1 MKNLLKETIDCLINN
16 SKQPS
21 DVLWVG
27 MLGYDYDKHKQF
39 CYRNTWGYFC
49 SKADFTYHDG
59 FGGVEIDM
67 GLIVVGKNFWLER
80 HAYDGSEWWEFKSI
94 PMEPEETIE
103 FDLRADDSF

>member
-1 MKNLLKETIDCLINN
+1 MINI
-16 SKQPS
+16 SSFVIKTH
-21 DVLWVG
+21 G
-27 MLGYDYDKHKQF
+27 
-39 CYRNTWGYFC
+39 GYFC

-67 GLIVVGKNFWLER
+67 GLIVVGKDFWLER
-80 HAYDGSEWWEFKSI
+80 HEYDGSEWWEFKSI

>member
-39 CYRNTWGYFC
+39 CYKNT
-49 SKADFTYHDG
+49 
-59 FGGVEIDM
+59 
-67 GLIVVGKNFWLER
+67 
-80 HAYDGSEWWEFKSI
+80 
-94 PMEPEETIE
+94 
-103 FDLRADDSF
+103 

>member
-39 CYRNTWGYFC
+39 CYKT
-49 SKADFTYHDG
+49 H
-59 FGGVEIDM
+59 GVIFVQKQILHIMTDLV
-67 GLIVVGKNFWLER
+67 GLKLIW
-80 HAYDGSEWWEFKSI
+80 D
-94 PMEPEETIE
+94 
-103 FDLRADDSF
+103 